1 MVRAV
6 AAAVGR
12 LGLSGRSVLVAVSGG
27 IDSSA
32 LAHALHELREQEG
45 LNLSI
50 GHVNHGLRGE
60 ESEADEAAV
69 RALAAGL
76 GLPVRAARIDPGRLR
91 EGRPSRE
98 RSTLQEAARI
108 LRYRAL
114 RELARDLGA
123 SRIATGHT
131 ADDQAETVLLR
142 LLRGTGP
149 DGLGGIPESSPDGRI
164 VRPLLRV
171 ARSEIERFARE
182 RGLCWREDASNAQD
196 RYARNRLRRH
206 WLPGLARDFNPRLL
220 RAIGDLAEAQR
231 EDSAWIATQV
241 EREVASRFAP
251 DGRWLRIEAEGWEIL
266 PEALARRLARAALV
280 RSGAGRHVSRIHL
293 ERMLA
298 FLRAGR
304 RDSYIE
310 LPGGLRLERG
320 RSGFRLGPVA
330 QGAEPEPGPGTAPG
344 GKAGGGTPGDPGSR
358 GHAC

>member
-1 MVRAV
+1 V

-12 LGLSGRSVLVAVSGG
+12 LGLAGRSVLVAVSGG
-27 IDSSA
+27 IDSCA
-32 LAHALHELREQEG
+32 LAHLLHELHEPER
-45 LNLSI
+45 LKLSI

-69 RALAAGL
+69 RGLAAGL
-76 GLPVRAARIDPGRLR
+76 GLPVRAARIDPERLR
-91 EGRPSRE
+91 AGRSSRE

-114 RELARDLGA
+114 RDLARGLGA
-123 SRIATGHT
+123 SRIATAHT
-131 ADDQAETVLLR
+131 ADDQVETVLLR

-149 DGLGGIPESSPDGRI
+149 DGLGGIPERSPDGQI

-171 ARSEIERFARE
+171 PRSEIERFARE
-182 RGLCWREDASNAQD
+182 RGLRWREDASNEQLH
-196 RYARNRLRRH
+196 YARNRLRRQ

-241 EREVASRFAP
+241 EREAASRFAP
-251 DGRWLRIEAEGWEIL
+251 DGRWLRIEAKDWEAL
-266 PEALARRLARAALV
+266 PEALARRLARWALV
-280 RSGAGRHVSRIHL
+280 RCGAGRYVSRVHL

-298 FLRAGR
+298 FLRSGR
-304 RDSYIE
+304 CGSTIE

-330 QGAEPEPGPGTAPG
+330 RGTEPSSGPGKDPGSDPG
-344 GKAGGGTPGDPGSR
+344 GSAPGDPGSGR
-358 GHAC
+358 RAC

>member
-12 LGLSGRSVLVAVSGG
+12 LGLAGRSVLVAVSGG
-27 IDSSA
+27 IDSCA
-32 LAHALHELREQEG
+32 LAHVLHELGERKG
-45 LNLSI
+45 LKLSI

-69 RALAAGL
+69 RELAAGL
-76 GLPVRAARIDPGRLR
+76 GLPVRAARIDPERLR
-91 EGRPSRE
+91 AGRSSRE

-123 SRIATGHT
+123 SRIATAHT
-131 ADDQAETVLLR
+131 ADDQVETVLLR

-149 DGLGGIPESSPDGRI
+149 DGLGGIPERSPDGCI

-171 ARSEIERFARE
+171 SRAEIERFARE
-182 RGLCWREDASNAQD
+182 RGLRWREDASNQQVH
-196 RYARNRLRRH
+196 YARNRLRRH
-206 WLPGLARDFNPRLL
+206 WLPGLTRDFNPRLL

-241 EREVASRFAP
+241 EREAASRFAP
-251 DGRWLRIEAEGWEIL
+251 DGRWLRIEAKDWEAL
-266 PEALARRLARAALV
+266 PEALARRLARWALV
-280 RSGAGRHVSRIHL
+280 RCGAGRYVSRVHL

-298 FLRAGR
+298 FLRSGR
-304 RDSYIE
+304 RGSSIE

-330 QGAEPEPGPGTAPG
+330 RGAEPGPGPGEDPGSDPG
-344 GKAGGGTPGDPGSR
+344 GNAPGDPGGAR
-358 GHAC
+358 RAC